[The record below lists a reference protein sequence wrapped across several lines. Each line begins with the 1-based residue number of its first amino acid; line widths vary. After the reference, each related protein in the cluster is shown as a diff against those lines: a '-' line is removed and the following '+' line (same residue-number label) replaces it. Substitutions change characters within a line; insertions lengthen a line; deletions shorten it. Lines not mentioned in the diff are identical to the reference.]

1 MKVSISLSPK
11 KLGWLLAVT
20 GLLLMLL
27 NFSANIYG
35 HYYDGDQIWPVS
47 RQFDFSEEGNF
58 ANWYQSVTLL
68 FCSVLLLANAAAVNR
83 GAPFR
88 KHWIGLAL
96 VFLLVSIDEAAQV
109 HETTVSPLLSLLK
122 PHREAAKSE
131 AKPGAKTVPKAAAKP
146 GANAPAKT
154 APAATA
160 DAEGDAPA
168 PDAESEGSSKIL
180 WISLYAAIFVTLVLV
195 YLKFFFHL
203 AFNVQVFFVLAAVLY
218 IGGAVGMEF
227 VYKHLTL
234 SHSETSLIC
243 QFTSA
248 CGELGEML
256 GVAAFVYALT
266 TNLAQNGSVL
276 EVSCGTGKPRA

>member
-1 MKVSISLSPK
+1 MKVSISLAPK
-11 KLGWLLAVT
+11 QLGWLLAVT
-20 GLLLMLL
+20 GVFLFLVNLAM
-27 NFSANIYG
+27 NVYG

-58 ANWYQSVTLL
+58 ANWYQSMTLL
-68 FCSVLLLANAAAVNR
+68 FCSVLLLANAAVVNR

-88 KHWIGLAL
+88 KHWIGLSV

-109 HETTVSPLLSLLK
+109 HETTVSPLLALLK
-122 PHREAAKSE
+122 PHREEAKSE
-131 AKPGAKTVPKAAAKP
+131 GKSDPKSAAKP
-146 GANAPAKT
+146 EAKTPVKSAPAG
-154 APAATA
+154 A
-160 DAEGDAPA
+160 DAPA
-168 PDAESEGSSKIL
+168 PNAESEGSSKIL
-180 WISLYAAIFVTLVLV
+180 WISLYAAIFAVLVLI
-195 YLKFFFHL
+195 YLKFFFRL

-234 SHSETSLIC
+234 THSESSLIC

-266 TNLAQNGSVL
+266 ANMAQNGSVL
-276 EVSCGTGKPRA
+276 EVSCGPGKPRA

>member
-1 MKVSISLSPK
+1 VKVSISLSPK

-20 GLLLMLL
+20 GLLLMLV
-27 NFSANIYG
+27 NFSMNIYG
-35 HYYDGDQIWPVS
+35 HYYDGDQIWPIS

-88 KHWIGLAL
+88 KHWIGLAV

-109 HETTVSPLLSLLK
+109 HETTVSPLLALLK
-122 PHREAAKSE
+122 PHREEAKSE
-131 AKPGAKTVPKAAAKP
+131 AKPGAKSATKTDARTPAKP
-146 GANAPAKT
+146 
-154 APAATA
+154 APAAVA
-160 DAEGDAPA
+160 GADAPA

-180 WISLYAAIFVTLVLV
+180 WISLYAAIFAVLVLV

-234 SHSETSLIC
+234 SYSESSLIC

-266 TNLAQNGSVL
+266 TNMAQNGSVL
-276 EVSCGTGKPRA
+276 EVSCGAGKPRA